1 MIAKYGRQGFS
12 LIEVLVAMAC
22 SSIVIAALYQMFYSQ
37 QKSYLQQDE
46 IAEMQQNLRAGFY
59 LMTKDIRSAGFDPL
73 NTANAGLVT
82 DFAAPNEIFDPDI
95 NYAVDTNVI
104 AFTIDDNGDGSIQA
118 NDREQIAYRLKDDNL
133 QIYSTFRATWDS
145 IANHVDALNFV
156 YLDTD
161 GIVTGTPN
169 AIRSVEVTM
178 LVRTGEKDREY
189 TNTKTYKNKQEDD
202 ICPECVN
209 IEELRHHR
217 RRLLSTTIRIR
228 NL

>member
-22 SSIVIAALYQMFYSQ
+22 SSIMIAALYQMFYSQ

-46 IAEMQQNLRAGFY
+46 IAGMQQNLRAGFY

-82 DFAAPNEIFDPDI
+82 DFAAPHEIFDPDI

-104 AFTIDDNGDGSIQA
+104 AFTIDDNEDGSIQA
-118 NDREQIAYRLKDDNL
+118 TDREQIAYRLKDDNL
-133 QIYSTFRATWDS
+133 QIYSTSRATWES
-145 IANHVDALNFV
+145 IADNVDALNFV
-156 YLDTD
+156 YLDSG

-178 LVRTGEKDREY
+178 LVKSEEKQA
-189 TNTKTYKNKQEDD
+189 K
-202 ICPECVN
+202 
-209 IEELRHHR
+209 ELHQHR
-217 RRLLSTTIRIR
+217 QRRLSTTIRIR